1 MSRMYT
7 RVTIGLPHQNR
18 IFLDALREV
27 LASQEKS
34 CLISGKKNCQYVRN
48 WMYHI
53 TAELKWTRIT
63 QHIAF
68 ATPEAKIRAIE
79 IAADNLINW
88 YKGTPTSVIM

>member
-1 MSRMYT
+1 M
-7 RVTIGLPHQNR
+7 TIGLPHQNR

-53 TAELKWTRIT
+53 TAE
-63 QHIAF
+63 
-68 ATPEAKIRAIE
+68 
-79 IAADNLINW
+79 
-88 YKGTPTSVIM
+88 